1 MADGDSREVRFKSTP
16 IEDDYTIDWNKR
28 LGSGISGPVRLCTC
42 NKTGKQF
49 ALKCLMDS
57 PKARTEAKVHYLCSG
72 HSHIVSVIDVYA
84 INFKFPGEMRLVPRI
99 LMVMELMEGG
109 ELFELVRTKRRFTEK
124 EAVDFTKQI
133 ALAVYHCHSFNVAHR
148 DLKPENLLLLD
159 KTENVK
165 VKLADFGFAKIDR
178 GDLVTPQFTP
188 YYVSPQVLEAQRI
201 HRAQKSGRFPFLTK
215 PYTYDKSCDMWSLGV
230 VIYIMLCG
238 YPPFYS
244 EVPRKQLSQ
253 GMRRRIMAGEYDYP
267 DKEWSKISPEA
278 KDVIASLLRVEPA
291 QRMTVIELL
300 EHQWL
305 NEGTVP
311 DVPLDSPSII
321 VADEEAFREAMNAHS
336 AQLTKMR
343 LPDRAVML
351 KAVSKAKNPI
361 LIKRKNMFKLS
372 SFLTRTNAA
381 SAASSTDGDRTRN
394 DESIKSLRD
403 VIAFCM
409 LPPLPEPEP
418 PNGAA
423 AECFCPEKELLRLVC
438 RAVEQNPYSQRLKEA
453 LIKQSWDGESF
464 AGPVDRRLLAKDISD
479 IVKKM

>member
-1 MADGDSREVRFKSTP
+1 MADYTSRELRFKNNP
-16 IEDDYTIDWNKR
+16 IEDDYIVDWNRR
-28 LGSGISGPVRLCTC
+28 LGSGISGPVRLC
-42 NKTGKQF
+42 KSIATGKEF
-49 ALKCLMDS
+49 ALKCLLDS
-57 PKARTEAKVHYLCSG
+57 PKARTEAKVHYLCSDNP
-72 HSHIVSVIDVYA
+72 HIVSVIDVYA
-84 INFKFPGEMRLVPRI
+84 VNFRFPGEMKPVPRI

-124 EAVDFTKQI
+124 EAVHFTKQI
-133 ALAVYHCHSFNVAHR
+133 ALAIYHCHSFNVAHR

-159 KTENVK
+159 KSENVII
-165 VKLADFGFAKIDR
+165 KLADFGFAKIDR

-253 GMRRRIMAGEYDYP
+253 GMKRRIMAGEYDYP
-267 DKEWSKISPEA
+267 EKEWSKISPEA
-278 KDVIASLLRVEPA
+278 KEVIASLLRVEPA
-291 QRMTVIELL
+291 QRMAVTELL
-300 EHQWL
+300 EHSWL
-305 NEGTVP
+305 NEGVVP

-321 VADEEAFREAMNAHS
+321 VSDEEAFRDAMTAHS

-343 LPDRAVML
+343 LPDRAIML

-361 LIKRKNMFKLS
+361 LVKRKKMFKLGSFFKNSQS
-372 SFLTRTNAA
+372 SATSVEA
-381 SAASSTDGDRTRN
+381 DRTKN
-394 DESIKSLRD
+394 DEAIKSLRD
-403 VIAFCM
+403 VIAFCTI
-409 LPPLPEPEP
+409 PPRPPE
-418 PNGAA
+418 GAS
-423 AECFCPEKELLRLVC
+423 ETFCPEEELQRLVC
-438 RAVEQNPYSQRLKEA
+438 RAMKQNPNSQYLKDA
-453 LIKQSWDGESF
+453 LIKQSWDGECFS
-464 AGPVDRRLLAKDISD
+464 GSVDKRQLALEIKD